1 MHMRKTAAALVL
13 ALAAGSAAHASN
25 ILTVTAT
32 YDPLITAN
40 TSFTIDNTSGVAETN
55 IDLVSGSYNVM
66 VGDLAAGASET
77 YVFNEANGPF
87 TDEPGD
93 KGVPDTTAYQ
103 VSFNYLGSAASTA
116 DFSPVSNL
124 TGGYVDFLG
133 GCYLFREGCSVDPT
147 ANYPL
152 TGEVAQA
159 VAPVPLPP
167 ALLLMLSGLA
177 GVAPRVFGRGKK
189 S

>member
-1 MHMRKTAAALVL
+1 MHMKKTAAALVL
-13 ALAAGSAAHASN
+13 ALAAGSAAHADT

-32 YDPLITAN
+32 YDPLSTGN
-40 TSFTIDNTSGVAETN
+40 TSFTLDNTSSVAETN
-55 IDLVSGSYNVM
+55 IDLVSGSYNIA
-66 VGDLAAGASET
+66 VGNLASGASET

-93 KGVPDTTAYQ
+93 KGLADTTQYQ
-103 VSFNYLGSAASTA
+103 VSFSYLGGSASTEA
-116 DFSPVSNL
+116 FSPVSNL

-133 GCYLFREGCSVDPT
+133 ACYLFRDGCSGDPT
-147 ANYPL
+147 INYPL

-177 GVAPRVFGRGKK
+177 GVAPRMFGRGKK